1 LELITYN
8 NLKLKN
14 MKNILNSV
22 MLLLAVTIVS
32 SCSKVP
38 KADKADASF
47 VAQKLDLDGN
57 VVESTSANLTVP
69 LVIKTI
75 NGIDQKVALV
85 GFEFT
90 GKGDH
95 VSLWT
100 GDSCKVKVPTKVDGI
115 TLEPTEWGYQ
125 IAASDYERYL
135 ANDFTQKG
143 IQLTGGKLSYKYW
156 KAGTYKAYCIAT
168 NADEYNSNGLTRDAK
183 FITITVTE

>member
-1 LELITYN
+1 MTIIIF
-8 NLKLKN
+8 KLTN
-14 MKNILNSV
+14 MKNIINPV
-22 MLLLAVTIVS
+22 ILLLAVAIIT

-38 KADKADASF
+38 KPEKADASF
-47 VAQKLDLDGN
+47 IAQKLDLDGN
-57 VVESTSANLTVP
+57 IVESSRTSLTVP
-69 LVIKTI
+69 MVIKTI
-75 NGIDQKVALV
+75 SGIDQKVALV
-85 GFEFT
+85 AFEFY

-100 GDSCKVKVPTKVDGI
+100 GDSCKVRVPTKVDGI

-125 IAASDYERYL
+125 IAASDYDRYL

-168 NADEYNSNGLTRDAK
+168 NADEYNSNGLTRDSK

>member
-1 LELITYN
+1 
-8 NLKLKN
+8 
-14 MKNILNSV
+14 MKNIIISV
-22 MLLLAVTIVS
+22 ILVVAAAIVT
-32 SCSKVP
+32 SCSKVA
-38 KADKADASF
+38 KTEKVDASF

-57 VVESTSANLTVP
+57 IVESSTTSLTVP
-69 LVIKTI
+69 MVIKTI

-100 GDSCKVKVPTKVDGI
+100 GDSCKVLVPTKVDGI
-115 TLEPTEWGYQ
+115 TLEPVEWGYQ
-125 IAASDYERYL
+125 IAASDYDSYL

-143 IQLTGGKLSYKYW
+143 VQLTGGKLSYKYW

-168 NADEYNSNGLTRDAK
+168 NADEYNSAGLTRDTK
-183 FITITVTE
+183 YITITVTE

>member
-1 LELITYN
+1 
-8 NLKLKN
+8 
-14 MKNILNSV
+14 MKNIINPV
-22 MLLLAVTIVS
+22 LLLVAVAIIM

-38 KADKADASF
+38 KPEKADASF
-47 VAQKLDLDGN
+47 TAQKLDLDGN
-57 VVESTSANLTVP
+57 VVESSSANLTVP

-85 GFEFT
+85 AFEFT

-100 GDSCKVKVPTKVDGI
+100 GDSCKVRVPTKVDGI
-115 TLEPTEWGYQ
+115 TLQPTEWGYQ
-125 IAASDYERYL
+125 IAASDYVRYL

-143 IQLTGGKLSYKYW
+143 VQLTSGKLSYKYW

-168 NADEYNSNGLTRDAK
+168 NADEYNSNGFNRDIK
-183 FITITVTE
+183 FITITVTQ